1 MKLILLGAP
10 GAGKGTQAEKICEKF
25 SIPQISTGNII
36 RAAMKQETEAGKKAQ
51 TFVNAGQLVP
61 DAVVI
66 EMVNERLKQD
76 DCKNGFILDGF
87 PRTVAQAEALEEMG
101 VQIDAVVDIQVP
113 DAVITDRLSGR
124 KACLACGATYHMEFQ
139 PPKVDGICDRCGAD
153 LVVRKDDQPET
164 IQERL
169 KVYHD
174 QTQPLVD
181 FYQTRGVLKEVDGTK
196 PVEEVTES
204 TLAVITSLSA
214 LEA

>member
-113 DAVITDRLSGR
+113 DEVITDRLSGR
-124 KACLACGATYHMEFQ
+124 RACLACGATYHLEFN
-139 PPKVDGICDRCGAD
+139 PSKLEGKCDRCGAD

-181 FYQTRGVLKEVDGTK
+181 FYRARGVLKEVDGTK

-204 TLAVITSLSA
+204 TLAVVTSLSA

>member
-181 FYQTRGVLKEVDGTK
+181 FYRTRGVLKEVDGTK

-204 TLAVITSLSA
+204 TLAVVTSLSA

>member
-139 PPKVDGICDRCGAD
+139 PPKVEGKCDKCGAD

-181 FYQTRGVLKEVDGTK
+181 FYRARGVLKEVDGTK

>member
-113 DAVITDRLSGR
+113 DEVITDRLSGR
-124 KACLACGATYHMEFQ
+124 RACLACGATYHLEFN
-139 PPKVDGICDRCGAD
+139 PSKLEGKCDKCGAD

-181 FYQTRGVLKEVDGTK
+181 FYRTRGVLKEVDGTK

>member
-113 DAVITDRLSGR
+113 DEVITDRLSGR
-124 KACLACGATYHMEFQ
+124 RACLACGATYHLEFN
-139 PPKVDGICDRCGAD
+139 PSKLEGKCDKCGAD

-181 FYQTRGVLKEVDGTK
+181 FYRTRGVLKEVDGTK

-204 TLAVITSLSA
+204 TLAVVTSLSA

>member
-113 DAVITDRLSGR
+113 DEVITDRLSGR
-124 KACLACGATYHMEFQ
+124 RACLACGATYHLEFN
-139 PPKVDGICDRCGAD
+139 PSKLEGKCDKCGAD

-181 FYQTRGVLKEVDGTK
+181 FYRARGVLKEVDGTK
-196 PVEEVTES
+196 PVEEVTEY
-204 TLAVITSLSA
+204 TLAVVTSLSA

>member
-113 DAVITDRLSGR
+113 DEVITDRLSGR
-124 KACLACGATYHMEFQ
+124 RACLACGATYHLEFN
-139 PPKVDGICDRCGAD
+139 PSKLEGKCDKCGAD

-181 FYQTRGVLKEVDGTK
+181 FYRARGVLKEVDGTK

>member
-124 KACLACGATYHMEFQ
+124 RACLACGATYHLEFN
-139 PPKVDGICDRCGAD
+139 PSKLEGKCDKCGAD

-181 FYQTRGVLKEVDGTK
+181 FYRARGVLKEVDGTK

>member
-101 VQIDAVVDIQVP
+101 VPIDAVVDIQVP

-124 KACLACGATYHMEFQ
+124 RACLACGATYHLEFN
-139 PPKVDGICDRCGAD
+139 PSKLEGKCDRCGAD

-181 FYQTRGVLKEVDGTK
+181 FYRTRGVLKEVDGTK

-204 TLAVITSLSA
+204 TLAVVTSLSA

>member
-113 DAVITDRLSGR
+113 DEVITDRLSGR
-124 KACLACGATYHMEFQ
+124 RACLACGATYHLEFN
-139 PPKVDGICDRCGAD
+139 PSKLEGKCDRCGAD

-181 FYQTRGVLKEVDGTK
+181 FYLARGVLKEVDGTK

>member
-101 VQIDAVVDIQVP
+101 VPIDAVVDIQVP
-113 DAVITDRLSGR
+113 DEVITDRLSGR
-124 KACLACGATYHMEFQ
+124 RACLACGATYHLEFN
-139 PPKVDGICDRCGAD
+139 PSKLEGKCDKCGAD

-181 FYQTRGVLKEVDGTK
+181 FYRTRGVLKEVDGTK

-204 TLAVITSLSA
+204 TLAVVTSLSA

>member
-124 KACLACGATYHMEFQ
+124 RACLACGATYHLEFN
-139 PPKVDGICDRCGAD
+139 PSKLEGKCDKCGAD

-181 FYQTRGVLKEVDGTK
+181 FYRTRGVLKEVDGTK

>member
-124 KACLACGATYHMEFQ
+124 RACLACGATYHLEFN
-139 PPKVDGICDRCGAD
+139 PSKLEGKCDKCGAD

-181 FYQTRGVLKEVDGTK
+181 FYRTRGVLKEVDGTK

-204 TLAVITSLSA
+204 TLAVVTSLSA

>member
-139 PPKVDGICDRCGAD
+139 PPKVEGKCDKCGAD

-181 FYQTRGVLKEVDGTK
+181 FYRTRGVLKEVDGTK

-204 TLAVITSLSA
+204 TLAVVTSLSA

>member
-101 VQIDAVVDIQVP
+101 VPIDAVVDIQVP
-113 DAVITDRLSGR
+113 DEVIQDRLSGR
-124 KACLACGATYHMEFQ
+124 RACLACGATYHLEFH
-139 PPKVDGICDRCGAD
+139 PSKVEGKCDKCGAD

-181 FYQTRGVLKEVDGTK
+181 FYRTRGVLKEVDGTK

-204 TLAVITSLSA
+204 TLAVVTSLSA

>member
-181 FYQTRGVLKEVDGTK
+181 FYRARGVLKEVDGTK

-204 TLAVITSLSA
+204 TLAVVTSLSA

>member
-181 FYQTRGVLKEVDGTK
+181 FYRTRGVLKEVDGTK

>member
-124 KACLACGATYHMEFQ
+124 RACLACGATYHLEFN
-139 PPKVDGICDRCGAD
+139 PSKLEGKCDKCGAD

-181 FYQTRGVLKEVDGTK
+181 FYLARGVLKEVDGTK

-204 TLAVITSLSA
+204 TLAVVTSLSA